1 VTQKNNSA
9 VKSRVFVYR
18 KRGTVTEPL
27 TATTIQMNRKLV
39 DKFLAS
45 RTTSNVTIH
54 NVFSRHISVMVEMI
68 VAMVPMRTIDSLAEH
83 RLSS

>member
-1 VTQKNNSA
+1 MTQKNNFD

-39 DKFLAS
+39 DKFLVS
-45 RTTSNVTIH
+45 RTTLNVTIH
-54 NVFSRHISVMVEMI
+54 NVFSRHISVMAEMT
-68 VAMVPMRTIDSLAEH
+68 VAMVPTRTIDSHVEH
-83 RLSS
+83 HHSS